1 MKDQFVLVYWV
12 DAALHGMEQLS
23 RKQADKDCNLIKIIS
38 GGILV
43 NETKESI
50 TLALDWMHQFD
61 EFRVMNTYP
70 KTGIY
75 KIVRYKFGKKKSAKH
90 IKEHKPK

>member
-1 MKDQFVLVYWV
+1 MANNRKIKDQFVLIYWV

-43 NETKESI
+43 NETKDHI

-75 KIVRYKFGKKKSAKH
+75 KIVRYKFGKTK
-90 IKEHKPK
+90 I